1 MSRDI
6 PCQQE
11 NYICRKCEYSDNCI
25 NIYLA
30 LNWCIMFFT
39 GIYDWE
45 KKYGLRSI
53 LQIQRQ
59 KKKE

>member
-1 MSRDI
+1 
-6 PCQQE
+6 
-11 NYICRKCEYSDNCI
+11 
-25 NIYLA
+25 
-30 LNWCIMFFT
+30 MFFT

-59 KKKE
+59 KKKNKSLLGAENCKMIL